1 MRTTLLTVLALLVL
15 PAWVQAQTPVPPLPT
30 SYTVRFNLE
39 ANPTGAPVTTYDF
52 QKSAAVC
59 NQAPTPVDLTTVVVN
74 PRYIRF
80 DDPAMAGREC
90 VFDTG
95 TAAGPLFALPA
106 GRDRATLVGKVT
118 QDGVELV
125 SEASNTSNPFVRG
138 AAPARPA
145 NVRVGGSL

>member
-80 DDPAMAGREC
+80 
-90 VFDTG
+90 
-95 TAAGPLFALPA
+95 ALPA
-106 GRDRATLVGKVT
+106 GRYRATLVGKVT